1 MRKLVL
7 AGAAAALC
15 GCQGVSD
22 YMERKTDYRSSGPA
36 RKLPPL
42 EVPPD
47 LTSPER
53 DGRYVV
59 PEQQTT
65 KSTATFSDYQAGRTE
80 QPGTRPAGAGAVL
93 PTFDS
98 MKVERA
104 GTTRWLVVQAQPEQ
118 IWPVLKAFWKEN
130 GFEIEL
136 ERPEAGVME
145 TQWAE
150 NRAKIPVDRVS
161 RAISRISGRLYSTG
175 ELDKF
180 RTRLERSPDGAG
192 TEVYISHRGVEEVQD
207 TGATQG
213 TTSVAPTVWQP
224 RAVDPGLE
232 AEFLQRLMVKL
243 GAQEEKAKALATA
256 SGQPQFRAEIRKGVD
271 GGELLQVYEPFDRAW
286 RRVGLALD
294 RVGFT
299 VEDRDRQ
306 KGLYFVRYADP
317 ESAKDERGVF
327 ARIFSFGSDAK
338 LKAEQ
343 YRVQVTQ
350 AGTES
355 RVNVLNK
362 DGAADAS
369 KTASRIL
376 SLLHEQLR

>member
-65 KSTATFSDYQAGRTE
+65 KSTATFSDYQAGRSD
-80 QPGTRPAGAGAVL
+80 QPGTRPAGAAAVL
-93 PTFDS
+93 PAFDS

-130 GFEIEL
+130 GFELEL
-136 ERPEAGVME
+136 ERPEVGVME

-150 NRAKIPVDRVS
+150 NRAKIPVDGVS
-161 RAISRISGRLYSTG
+161 RVLSRIAGRLYSTG

-192 TEVYISHRGVEEVQD
+192 TEVYISHRGVEEVHD

-213 TTSVAPTVWQP
+213 TTTVAPTVWQP

-243 GAQEEKAKALATA
+243 GAQEDKAKALATA
-256 SGQPQFRAEIRKGVD
+256 SGQPQFRAELRKGID

-355 RVNVLNK
+355 QVNVLNK

>member
-7 AGAAAALC
+7 AAAVALVC
-15 GCQGVSD
+15 GCQSVSD
-22 YMERKTDYRSSGPA
+22 YMDRKTDYRSGGPA
-36 RKLPPL
+36 KTLPPL

-53 DGRYVV
+53 DSRYAL
-59 PEQQTT
+59 PEQQTE
-65 KSTATFSDYQAGRTE
+65 KSTATFSGYQAGRRE
-80 QPGTRPAGAGAVL
+80 QAQPGSATPVL
-93 PTFDS
+93 PSFDS

-104 GTTRWLVVQAQPEQ
+104 GTQRWLVVQSPPERL
-118 IWPVLKAFWKEN
+118 WPVLREFWKEN
-130 GFEIEL
+130 GFELEL
-136 ERPEAGVME
+136 ERPELGLME

-150 NRAKIPVDRVS
+150 NRAKIPLDPVRRIIGRV
-161 RAISRISGRLYSTG
+161 ADRLYSTG

-180 RTRLERSPDGAG
+180 RTRLERAPDGSG
-192 TEVYISHRGVEEVQD
+192 TEIYISHRGIQEVLESTRD
-207 TGATQG
+207 LG
-213 TTSVAPTVWQP
+213 TTSVAPTIWQP
-224 RAVDPGLE
+224 REIDPGLE

-243 GAQEEKAKALATA
+243 GAQEDKAKQLAETGA
-256 SGQPQFRAEIRKGVD
+256 PQFRAEIRKGVD
-271 GGELLQVYEPFDRAW
+271 GRELLQVHEPFDRAW

-317 ESAKDERGVF
+317 ENAKDERGLLS
-327 ARIFSFGSDAK
+327 RMFSFGSDAK
-338 LKAEQ
+338 VKAEQ
-343 YRVQVTQ
+343 YRVLVTQ
-350 AGTES
+350 AGS
-355 RVNVLNK
+355 SSQVNVLNK

-376 SLLHEQLR
+376 ALLHEQLK